1 MRRAVGLFGDV
12 LALIGIAF
20 AVPLAILAIGMP
32 FALFGRVV
40 LWIVAML

>member
-1 MRRAVGLFGDV
+1 MRRAVDILGDV

-32 FALFGRVV
+32 FALFGRFV
-40 LWIVAML
+40 LWIGAML